1 MSMGSTAVRSM
12 RLVALFGAVTV
23 FMSAL
28 AMPNAGAAGV
38 VYVDEGFEGSNWAT
52 SSTWSNWLSGG
63 YLASQTV
70 PGVVGDATRI
80 TMKPGRHEAAM
91 LNYQFSVHG
100 HAQPDEAWFRY
111 WMRFDALPEDGGKLP
126 GFMALYSDSA
136 RGQVKPTESKPGWS
150 ARTLFGPGD
159 AGTNVKLGY
168 YLYWLGQAGTA
179 GDGLWWSKQ
188 VPVGQWVCVEGHTR
202 MNTPGSDDGQLDAW
216 MDSEKVF
223 ERSDIRYRSA
233 SQTGVHIRDF
243 MFEVWYG
250 GAPTPPED
258 TPVSFDGLVVADHRV
273 GCDLPSGSFLD
284 TQDSPFTADIEWL
297 ADVGV
302 TKGCNPPANTR
313 FCPDDAVTRGQMAA
327 FLHRAFDDIISV
339 PPPPA
344 PPPAPPTAWGVETA
358 DYAGSLSTMAS
369 EGHPLDMIHVEYPL
383 SGGDWLATGISSRS
397 FWVPLQLSNIRDG
410 GAVPYIEFYDSD
422 ISGFNA
428 GRYDAEFDGWLDT
441 IVGWFDESP
450 SNRALIV
457 PFPDAN
463 NKNTAYGDD
472 APALRAAYRKVHD
485 AIRSRG
491 VGPSQARFVFQLSA
505 ELNSDRYSNAAV
517 GTGFGAFSP
526 GSDVIDMAAVS
537 WLNDGTPTWDDWG
550 SLFSARVDEIGS
562 RLGPDVP
569 VLLGVVASTPS
580 AQGQDRAGWLSGLAS
595 GIRSSQTAIGFV
607 YLDKDRSIAYSIDSA
622 SSPDPALLTAL
633 DILDSP
639 NDRLSWFFGGV
650 DAWRAAMRASSPVG
664 VFTDDDT
671 SVFESDIAWL
681 ANSGITKGCAATRFC
696 PDDRVTR
703 GQMAAFLHRALGG
716 LLVPSGTPSSFV
728 DTSGSL
734 FAEDIAW
741 LAATG
746 ITKGCDPPANT
757 RFCPD
762 STVTRGQM
770 AAFLHRALGDI
781 LG

>member
-1 MSMGSTAVRSM
+1 MPMEAKRTFSMHPFLLLGVLAVVLSV
-12 RLVALFGAVTV
+12 LAVP
-23 FMSAL
+23 SAR
-28 AMPNAGAAGV
+28 AAGV
-38 VYVDEGFEGSNWAT
+38 VYVDEGFEGSSWAE
-52 SSTWSNWLSGG
+52 SPTWSNWLSGG
-63 YLASQTV
+63 YLASQRV
-70 PGVVGDATRI
+70 PGIVGDATRI

-91 LNYQFSVHG
+91 LNYQFSSHG

-150 ARTLFGPGD
+150 ARVLFGPGD

-188 VPVGQWVCVEGHTR
+188 VPVGQWVCVEGHTK
-202 MNTPGSDDGQLDAW
+202 MNTPGAANGQLDAW
-216 MDSEKVF
+216 MDSAKVF
-223 ERSDIRYRSA
+223 ERTDIRYRSV
-233 SQTGVHIRDF
+233 SQTAVHIRDF

-250 GAPTPPED
+250 GAPTPPKD

-273 GCDLPSGSFLD
+273 GCDVEPGSFVD
-284 TQDSPFTADIEWL
+284 TQDSPFNADIEWL

-313 FCPDDAVTRGQMAA
+313 FCPDDTVTRGQMAA
-327 FLHRAFDDIISV
+327 FLHRALGDIISV
-339 PPPPA
+339 PEPPP
-344 PPPAPPTAWGVETA
+344 PPPDPPTAWGVETS
-358 DYAGSLSTMAS
+358 DYAGSLSTMAAT
-369 EGHPLDMIHVEYPL
+369 GRPVDMVHVEYPL
-383 SGGDWLATGISSRS
+383 SGADWSATGTSSRS
-397 FWVPLQLSNIRDG
+397 YWVPRQLSNIRAG

-422 ISGFNA
+422 ISGFNS
-428 GRYDAEFDGWLDT
+428 GRYDAEFDDWLDT
-441 IVGWFDESP
+441 IVGWLKASP
-450 SNRALIV
+450 TNRALIV

-463 NKNTAYGDD
+463 NKNTSYGDN
-472 APALRAAYRKVHD
+472 APALRTAYRKVHD

-505 ELNSDRYSNAAV
+505 ELNSDRYSKAAV
-517 GTGFGAFSP
+517 GTGFGEFSP
-526 GSDVIDMAAVS
+526 GSDVIDMAGVS
-537 WLNDGTPTWDDWG
+537 WLNDGVPTWDDWDT
-550 SLFSARVDEIGS
+550 LFRARVSEIGS

-569 VLLGVVASTPS
+569 VLLALVASTPS
-580 AQGQDRAGWLSGLAS
+580 GQGQNRSDWLAGVAS
-595 GIRSSQTAIGFV
+595 GIRSSKTAIGFV
-607 YLDKDRSIAYSIDSA
+607 YLDKDRSIAYSVGSS
-622 SSPDPALLTAL
+622 SSPEPALLAAL

-639 NDRLSWFFGGV
+639 NDRLAWSFGGI

-664 VFTDDDT
+664 VFTDDDH

-681 ANSGITKGCAATRFC
+681 ARSGITKGCAAARFC

-716 LLVPSGTPSSFV
+716 IVSPSGTPPSFV
-728 DTSGSL
+728 DTSDSL
-734 FAEDIAW
+734 FAEDIEW

-746 ITKGCDPPANT
+746 ITRGCNPPQNT

-762 STVTRGQM
+762 SSVTRGQM
-770 AAFLHRALGDI
+770 AAFLHRALEDL